1 MRLYM
6 LDTDTSSYI
15 IKERPASVRSEFEK
29 LPLERICISVVTYA
43 ELRYG
48 IERSLSKKVNQEVVT
63 DFVRHLTVYEW
74 DDNAA
79 EQYGKIR
86 ASLDK
91 KGKPI
96 GAMDMMIAA
105 HARSLD
111 AILVTN
117 NQKHFKQ
124 VSGLKIV
131 NWVKR

>member
-1 MRLYM
+1 M
-6 LDTDTSSYI
+6 
-15 IKERPASVRSEFEK
+15 
-29 LPLERICISVVTYA
+29 
-43 ELRYG
+43 
-48 IERSLSKKVNQEVVT
+48 T

-74 DDNAA
+74 DDDAA